1 MSHAVPLLDP
11 RSRVTPPPVAFG
23 PFVLDSSNETLTRDG
38 RPIRMRPKTF
48 AVLTCLVDAAGRL
61 VTKKDLLDG
70 LWPDVFVGDDALKTC
85 VREIRDALC
94 DDAQAPRY
102 IETAH
107 RRGYRFIATLSKGG
121 AEG

>member
-1 MSHAVPLLDP
+1 MRPQEGTVATQDTFNFDSYRLDVADQQLW
-11 RSRVTPPPVAFG
+11 RGAEPVS
-23 PFVLDSSNETLTRDG
+23 L
-38 RPIRMRPKTF
+38 RPKTF

-85 VREIRDALC
+85 VREIRDALG
-94 DDAQAPRY
+94 DDAQAPCY

-107 RRGYRFIATLSKGG
+107 RRGYRFIAPLSERG

>member
-1 MSHAVPLLDP
+1 MVSAPGGHPP
-11 RSRVTPPPVAFG
+11 RPELVSGELARLHRWFALGGFDV
-23 PFVLDSSNETLTRDG
+23 NTR
-38 RPIRMRPKTF
+38 
-48 AVLTCLVDAAGRL
+48 
-61 VTKKDLLDG
+61 DLLDG

-85 VREIRDALC
+85 VREIRDALG

-107 RRGYRFIATLSKGG
+107 RRGYRFIAPLSEGG

>member
-1 MSHAVPLLDP
+1 MSFPVPLLDP
-11 RSRVTPPPVAFG
+11 RSRVAAPPVAFG

-61 VTKKDLLDG
+61 VTKKDLLDE

-85 VREIRDALC
+85 VREIRDALG

-107 RRGYRFIATLSKGG
+107 RRGYRFIAPLSAGDAGG
-121 AEG
+121 